1 MIVNKKEVVNAIDII
16 NKFCKTNKNLPV
28 MNTVV
33 LDISEGTISSF
44 DLETE
49 VIKPIFMEGSIIE
62 GETTL
67 ILPKKEFFDII
78 KNSSSDTIS
87 IKKETQ
93 DTVRIND
100 RITLSIF
107 NNEDYP
113 NKIKH
118 EYTYTTELVASQLK
132 PIIRACDKDY
142 YINVIFFDNDNIV
155 CTDGHRMH
163 ILPNTSIIPFK
174 MRNETAIALS
184 NLKDRVNISVKENK
198 GNKTFIQ
205 IKTDSGF
212 IINTSDCGHGFP
224 NYKQVIPEYQMKLNV
239 SAFKLKQALMELKPL
254 FGKKSQ
260 PKAVV
265 FELLDNFLVLNIPD
279 EGEVSVP
286 FEFINNNGFEFKKAL
301 NGFYLLDTLES
312 ADKYT
317 QLTISIKEKNNPLE
331 ITDGTY
337 YYYVMGI
344 KM

>member
-1 MIVNKKEVVNAIDII
+1 MIVNKKEVVNAINVI
-16 NKFCKTNKNLPV
+16 NKFCKTNKNLPI

-49 VIKPIFMEGSIIE
+49 VMKSIFMEE

-93 DTVRIND
+93 DTVRINN

-107 NNEDYP
+107 NNDDYP

-118 EYTYTTELVASQLK
+118 EYTYSTELVASQLK
-132 PIIRACDKDY
+132 PIVRACDKDY
-142 YINVIFFDNDNIV
+142 YINAIFFDNDNIV

-212 IINTSDCGHGFP
+212 IINTSDCGHRFP
-224 NYKQVIPEYQMKLNV
+224 NYKQVIPEYQIKLNI
-239 SAFKLKQALMELKPL
+239 SAFKLKQALTELKPL
-254 FGKKSQ
+254 FGEKSQ

-265 FELLDNFLVLNIPD
+265 FELLDNLVLSIPD
-279 EGEVSVP
+279 EGEILVP
-286 FEFINNNGFEFKKAL
+286 FEFINNNGFEFKNAF
-301 NGFYLLDTLES
+301 NGFYLLDTLEN

-317 QLTISIKEKNNPLE
+317 QLTISIKDKNNPMK

-337 YYYVMGI
+337 DYYVMGI